1 MEDPVIETEN
11 KVLGKTFFYMFL
23 GLLATALVSW
33 YIYASGYINNLILG
47 GTFRV
52 MLVIELLV
60 VIVFNLLFKKL
71 PPIGVAILYFI
82 YAFVNGVTF
91 SVFFAVFELNSII
104 YLFFAAAVLFGIFAF
119 MGYNSKK
126 DLSSWSSYILPLL
139 IVGLIVSLINLFVN
153 NSMIDII
160 LDWFVLILFF
170 GITMYD
176 MNKIK
181 ELANSGIVEND
192 KVYIY
197 GAMELYLDFINIFI
211 RLLSIFGKRKD

>member
-1 MEDPVIETEN
+1 MEGPVIETEN

-33 YIYASGYINNLILG
+33 YIYASGYINKLVFS
-47 GTFRV
+47 GTFEV
-52 MLVIELLV
+52 MLIIELLV

-91 SVFFAVFELNSII
+91 SVIFAAFELNSII
-104 YLFFAAAVLFGIFAF
+104 YLFFAAALLFGIFAF

-126 DLSSWSSYILPLL
+126 NLSSWSSYLLPLL
-139 IVGLIVSLINLFVN
+139 IVGLVVSLINIFLN
-153 NSMIDII
+153 NSIIDII
-160 LDWFVLILFF
+160 LDWFILILFF

-181 ELANSGIVEND
+181 ELQNSRIVKND

-211 RLLSIFGKRKD
+211 RILSIFGKKKD